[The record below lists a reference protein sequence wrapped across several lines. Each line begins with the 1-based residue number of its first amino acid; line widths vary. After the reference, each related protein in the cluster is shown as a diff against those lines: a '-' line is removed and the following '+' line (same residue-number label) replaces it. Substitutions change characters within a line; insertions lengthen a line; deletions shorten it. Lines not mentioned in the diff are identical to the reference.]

1 MNAASK
7 AILFSVLAAALLV
20 GLLFWK
26 PGETGRAK
34 IRQPLIVYC
43 AAGIK
48 PPMEAAA
55 RAYEQAYEV
64 NIQLQYGGSGTLL
77 SNLRVSRQ
85 GDLFLAADDSYLQ
98 IARTNLLV
106 DEVIP
111 LARIR
116 PVIAVRKGN
125 PKKIAGLSDLLR
137 EEVVV
142 AQANPDAAAVGKVT
156 RDLLLKSGEWPAL
169 EKHTRVFK
177 TTVND
182 VANDIK
188 LGTVDAGIIWDATAG
203 QYPELDQVKV
213 PAFELG
219 EQSISI
225 GVLKFSRHPTE
236 ALKFARYLGARDRG
250 LKHFSHLGY
259 RPVEGD
265 LWRERPEVVLYSGGV
280 NRTAIE
286 ETIKRFETR
295 EGAHITR
302 VYNGCGLL
310 VSQMKAG
317 QRPDAYFACDLPFLR
332 QVNDQFLD
340 PVEISETPLVI
351 LVVRGNPKGIK
362 VLADL
367 AKPGLRLGWGN
378 PQQTALGAL
387 TTRILQEANLYDSI
401 KPNVRSETPTG
412 DLLVNQ
418 MKTGSLD
425 AVLVY
430 EAHAAQVR
438 EALEVIPLPLP
449 GARAIQP
456 FAIGRSS
463 DHKFLVER
471 LREAILS
478 AESRK
483 QFESVG
489 FRWRAGA
496 VAP

>member
-1 MNAASK
+1 MNLARKVAV
-7 AILFSVLAAALLV
+7 FSVLAVAVLVALLR
-20 GLLFWK
+20 WK
-26 PGETGRAK
+26 PGEPARAK
-34 IRQPLIVYC
+34 IKQPLIVYC

-55 RAYEQAYEV
+55 RAYEAAYGV
-64 NIQLQYGGSGTLL
+64 RIQLQYGGSGTLL

-85 GDLFLAADDSYLQ
+85 GDLFLAADDSYLH
-98 IARTNLLV
+98 IARTNHLL

-111 LARIR
+111 LARIK
-116 PVIAVRKGN
+116 PVIGVRKGN
-125 PKKIAGLSDLLR
+125 PKKIADLSDLLR
-137 EEVVV
+137 KDVGL
-142 AQANPDAAAVGKVT
+142 AQANPDVAAIGKVT
-156 RDLLLKSGEWPAL
+156 RDLLRKSGEWPAL

-188 LGTVDAGIIWDATAG
+188 LGTVDAGILWDATAK
-203 QYPELDQVKV
+203 QYPELEQVAV

-219 EQSISI
+219 EQSVAI
-225 GVLKFSRHPTE
+225 GVLKFSLHPTE

-250 LKHFSHLGY
+250 LKQFSHFGY

-265 LWRERPEVVLYSGGV
+265 LWRERPEVVIYSGGV

-286 ETIKRFETR
+286 DTIKRFEQR
-295 EGAHITR
+295 EGARVSR
-302 VYNGCGLL
+302 VYNGCGIL

-332 QVNDQFLD
+332 QVQDQFLD
-340 PVEISETPLVI
+340 SVEISETDLVM
-351 LVVRGNPKGIK
+351 LVARGNPKGIK

-367 AKPGLRLGWGN
+367 AKPGLRLGLGN
-378 PQQTALGAL
+378 GQQTALGAL
-387 TTRILQEANLYDSI
+387 TIQVLQAASLYDAVRA
-401 KPNVRSETPTG
+401 NVRAETPTG

-425 AVLVY
+425 AALVY
-430 EAHAAQVR
+430 EANAAQVR
-438 EALEVIPLPLP
+438 ESLEVIPLHLS

-456 FAIGRSS
+456 FAIARTS

-471 LREAILS
+471 LREAIQS
-478 AESRK
+478 DESRK

-496 VAP
+496 VGR